1 MTPQR
6 LLVVDDDPDVVRFVE
21 VAMRGG
27 PLEVTAVGSGEEALE
42 TVGRAEPAAILL
54 DLRLPGMNG
63 IDTLRELN
71 RRGVRVPVV
80 LITSHASMDATI
92 RAMREG
98 AYDFLTKPL
107 RADRVAAVV
116 DRALGKGRG
125 AAHAVPESTG
135 EEEDEESP
143 LGIVGRS
150 PAMIEVFKRIGR
162 VTEANTTVLITGE
175 SGTGKELVAHVL
187 HRNSRRS
194 ARPFLVVNCAAIP
207 ETLLESELFGHEK
220 GAFTGAVERRIGKF
234 ERAHGGTLFLDEI
247 GDMPLGLQSKILRAL
262 EERRI
267 ERLGSRDAVP
277 VDVRVVAATNRD
289 LTEAVTEGHFR
300 VDLYY
305 RLAVVVIR
313 IPALRERRED
323 IRPLADHFLRLFKRQ
338 LGRRLEGVSPELYR
352 RLEQHDW
359 PGNVREL
366 RNVLERAMIL
376 GHGPILSPDD
386 LPALG
391 TRAAGSAAA
400 ERVRA
405 LRRAGLTLTDVER
418 EYYRA
423 TLEETGWNLSRAAR
437 ALGVHRNTVRRKIAD
452 LGLDVPRPVPADRS

>member
-323 IRPLADHFLRLFKRQ
+323 IRPLADHFLRL
-338 LGRRLEGVSPELYR
+338 
-352 RLEQHDW
+352 
-359 PGNVREL
+359 
-366 RNVLERAMIL
+366 
-376 GHGPILSPDD
+376 
-386 LPALG
+386 
-391 TRAAGSAAA
+391 
-400 ERVRA
+400 
-405 LRRAGLTLTDVER
+405 
-418 EYYRA
+418 
-423 TLEETGWNLSRAAR
+423 
-437 ALGVHRNTVRRKIAD
+437 
-452 LGLDVPRPVPADRS
+452 